1 MKRGEV
7 YWIRLDP
14 AEGSEIGKTRPGVI
28 VSLNFLNTVLPTV
41 VVCPLTS
48 VLRPTWRTRLQVI
61 CAGRKA
67 DICAEQIRVVS
78 KRRLGAK
85 LGTLTD
91 TDATALRQLLSEMYG
106 EG

>member
-1 MKRGEV
+1 MKRGEI

-14 AEGSEIGKTRPGVI
+14 AEGSEIGKTRPCVV
-28 VSLNFLNTVLPTV
+28 VSMDFLNSVLPTV

-48 VLRPTWRTRLQVI
+48 VLRPAWRTRLQVR

-67 DICAEQIRVVS
+67 DICAEQIRTVS
-78 KRRLGAK
+78 KRRLGPL
-85 LGTLTD
+85 LGTISEAEL
-91 TDATALRQLLSEMYG
+91 TALRQLLAEMYG